1 MRRRR
6 FGRGFGSGVGALLA
20 IAVLAPAALSA
31 SPGEIY
37 ADLADGKL
45 DGSYTQA
52 ELKAYARDAAVQGYG
67 SPAVPVPSGG
77 GSNPVVPAPSGGGS
91 NPVVPAPSGGGSNPV
106 APVPSGGGTNPAV
119 PAPSGGGSA
128 GGSVGQ
134 PGQSGSGVA
143 GEQTP
148 PSQTSQVQTPR
159 VQTPPALTGTT
170 GSTGTLPFTGSE
182 LVLFAL
188 VGGGLLLGGLL
199 LRVSARNGRRTTSS

>member
-91 NPVVPAPSGGGSNPV
+91 NPV
-106 APVPSGGGTNPAV
+106 APVPSGGGTSPAV

-159 VQTPPALTGTT
+159 AQTPPALTGTT